1 MQALILDLR
10 NNPGGLL
17 NSAVDVCAQFLPPNT
32 VVVSTQGRAASQER
46 EYTTSSTAK
55 ERPHFPLAVLVN
67 EGSAS
72 GAEIVSGALKDLK
85 RALLVGET
93 TFGKGSVQNVLQL
106 PDGSALRFTTA
117 KYYTPGKQV
126 IHGNGVT
133 PTIAVPMTAEQEHAL
148 FVSRNND
155 TKIGDEKT
163 QVRSRDPQMLRA
175 IDALKGVM
183 IYEQEKFGGVVPEVA
198 SRNHL
203 AQLPRLLERVM
214 ASANTTINKIDAF
227 AATSGPGLASSLLVG
242 NSAAKG
248 LAIGADKPFLAIN
261 HLEGHLLSPF
271 FGSKKIEPNI
281 GLVVSGGHTLLVNV
295 RGVGNYEI
303 LGRTLD
309 DAAGEAFDKVAKL
322 LGLGYPGGPE
332 IEMRAQKGDAKKFEL
347 PRSMLN
353 SGDLNFSF
361 SGLKTAVRYLL
372 PKVVIPNEVE
382 GSRAERFKVT
392 YRDPSTDSGDDVLA
406 DLCAS
411 FQQAVI
417 DVLREKSLR
426 ALQQT
431 KSRRLTLSGGVSCNR
446 ALRENL
452 RAACQKNGIAFL
464 VAEPWLCTD
473 NAAMIAFRSEERRVG
488 KECRSRCG
496 RDHGKE

>member
-1 MQALILDLR
+1 LFRASSFVIRHSSDQPENVSGSLHKATARHTIALGMRILAIETSCDETAVAILRGSDRECGSDL
-10 NNPGGLL
+10 LA
-17 NSAVDVCAQFLPPNT
+17 SEV
-32 VVVSTQGRAASQER
+32 ASQI
-46 EYTTSSTAK
+46 
-55 ERPHFPLAVLVN
+55 
-67 EGSAS
+67 
-72 GAEIVSGALKDLK
+72 AE
-85 RALLVGET
+85 
-93 TFGKGSVQNVLQL
+93 
-106 PDGSALRFTTA
+106 
-117 KYYTPGKQV
+117 
-126 IHGNGVT
+126 H
-133 PTIAVPMTAEQEHAL
+133 
-148 FVSRNND
+148 
-155 TKIGDEKT
+155 
-163 QVRSRDPQMLRA
+163 
-175 IDALKGVM
+175 
-183 IYEQEKFGGVVPEVA
+183 EKFGGVVPEVA

-203 AQLPRLLERVM
+203 AQLPRLLERAM
-214 ASANTTINKIDAF
+214 ASANITINEIDAF

-248 LAIGADKPFLAIN
+248 LAIGAGKPFLAIN

-295 RGVGNYEI
+295 RGVGDYEI

-332 IEMRAQKGDAKKFEL
+332 IEAHAKTGDAKKFDL

-372 PKVVIPNEVE
+372 PKIV
-382 GSRAERFKVT
+382 GRFDETLDGKRRLT
-392 YRDPSTDSGDDVLA
+392 QTPYNISGDVLA

-446 ALRENL
+446 AVRENL
-452 RAACQKNGIAFL
+452 RATCQKNGIEFL

-473 NAAMIAFRSEERRVG
+473 NAAMIAFAAMLRLENGNVSNLAEEI
-488 KECRSRCG
+488 
-496 RDHGKE
+496 DPNLALA

>member
-1 MQALILDLR
+1 VTILAIETSCDETAVAILRGSERQSGSDL
-10 NNPGGLL
+10 LA
-17 NSAVDVCAQFLPPNT
+17 SEV
-32 VVVSTQGRAASQER
+32 ASQI
-46 EYTTSSTAK
+46 
-55 ERPHFPLAVLVN
+55 
-67 EGSAS
+67 
-72 GAEIVSGALKDLK
+72 AE
-85 RALLVGET
+85 
-93 TFGKGSVQNVLQL
+93 
-106 PDGSALRFTTA
+106 
-117 KYYTPGKQV
+117 
-126 IHGNGVT
+126 H
-133 PTIAVPMTAEQEHAL
+133 
-148 FVSRNND
+148 
-155 TKIGDEKT
+155 
-163 QVRSRDPQMLRA
+163 
-175 IDALKGVM
+175 
-183 IYEQEKFGGVVPEVA
+183 EKFGGVVPEVA

-203 AQLPRLLERVM
+203 AQLPRLLERAI
-214 ASANTTINKIDAF
+214 ASANVTINEIDAF

-248 LAIGADKPFLAIN
+248 LAIGAGKPFLAIN

-332 IEMRAQKGDAKKFEL
+332 IQMRAQKGDAKKFDL

-382 GSRAERFKVT
+382 GSRTESFKVT
-392 YRDPSTDSGDDVLA
+392 YRDPSTDAGDDVLA

-452 RAACQKNGIAFL
+452 RAACQKNGIEFL
-464 VAEPWLCTD
+464 VADSWLCTD
-473 NAAMIAFRSEERRVG
+473 NAAMIAFAAMLRLENGIVSSLAEEI
-488 KECRSRCG
+488 
-496 RDHGKE
+496 DPNLALA